1 MYMLTNTNN
10 KRHLAVSKVNDFR
23 EKYFKAVNT
32 KSSFFTVGNKLVIT
46 KFAKFYLME
55 LESKFKTLN

>member
-1 MYMLTNTNN
+1 MLTKNN
-10 KRHLAVSKVNDFR
+10 NERHLAVIKVNDFR
-23 EKYFKAVNT
+23 DKYFKAVSA
-32 KSSFFTVGNKLVIT
+32 KSSFFTVNNKIVIT

>member
-1 MYMLTNTNN
+1 MLLTNINN
-10 KRHLAVSKVNDFR
+10 KRHLAVMKVNNFR
-23 EKYFKAVNT
+23 EKYFKAVNA
-32 KSSFFTVGNKLVIT
+32 KSSFFTVNNKIVIT

>member
-1 MYMLTNTNN
+1 MLLTKNN
-10 KRHLAVSKVNDFR
+10 DKRHLTVLKVNNFRDKYFNAVSS
-23 EKYFKAVNT
+23 
-32 KSSFFTVGNKLVIT
+32 KSSFFTVNNKIVIT

>member
-1 MYMLTNTNN
+1 MISTNKD
-10 KRHLAVSKVNDFR
+10 KRHLTVLKVNDFR
-23 EKYFKAVNT
+23 NKYFKAVIL
-32 KSSFFTVGNKLVIT
+32 KSPFFKIGNKVVIT

>member
-1 MYMLTNTNN
+1 MLMSTDNN
-10 KRHLAVSKVNDFR
+10 KRHLTILKVNDFR
-23 EKYFKAVNT
+23 DKYFKAVNS
-32 KSSFFTVGNKLVIT
+32 KSPFFKVGSKLVIT

>member
-1 MYMLTNTNN
+1 MLTNTNN
-10 KRHLAVSKVNDFR
+10 KRHLAVIKVNDFR
-23 EKYFKAVNT
+23 EKYFKAVNN

>member
-1 MYMLTNTNN
+1 MLTNTNN
-10 KRHLAVSKVNDFR
+10 KRHLAVNKVNDFR

-32 KSSFFTVGNKLVIT
+32 KSSFFKVGNKLVIT